1 MIPEDLQLP
10 QDIPAERA
18 LLGVILN
25 YSEALEEV
33 AHIVRE
39 QHFFYPVNGM
49 VYAACNELFLHQQP
63 IDPITV
69 ASTLAKSRPQGWVGG
84 RTYLAQLQTEGF
96 VRKNITHYAN
106 VVISEYQKRQII
118 TIAQETVWK
127 GRLAHTITAEEFL
140 DETLQKFFSLTGA
153 TGRTAE
159 KLGDG
164 AVADYITV
172 LGSPQ
177 PPPRL
182 SWPWADLDKIL
193 HGLRPGEMTVIG
205 GRPGQGKTALA
216 MNLAIDLGMNKKKA
230 VGIFSLEMSKRQL
243 INRMLAQLAT
253 VDSSELQDAKITPQ
267 EWERVLEVS
276 IPLSEALIYV
286 DDDSS
291 LSEVDLISKT
301 RKMRYQHDI
310 DCIILDYL
318 QLLRATG
325 KSGNREQEV
334 SGFAQTA
341 KRIARDLDIAV
352 VVLSSL
358 NRGPEFREDHRPMI
372 SDFRESGGIENE
384 ADVILGLYRDYYY
397 NPKADP
403 QDAEVIVLKQRNGPT
418 GTVHLKFEKK
428 YTMFWS
434 EGE

>member
-1 MIPEDLQLP
+1 
-10 QDIPAERA
+10 
-18 LLGVILN
+18 
-25 YSEALEEV
+25 
-33 AHIVRE
+33 
-39 QHFFYPVNGM
+39 
-49 VYAACNELFLHQQP
+49 
-63 IDPITV
+63 
-69 ASTLAKSRPQGWVGG
+69 
-84 RTYLAQLQTEGF
+84 
-96 VRKNITHYAN
+96 
-106 VVISEYQKRQII
+106 
-118 TIAQETVWK
+118 
-127 GRLAHTITAEEFL
+127 
-140 DETLQKFFSLTGA
+140 
-153 TGRTAE
+153 
-159 KLGDG
+159 
-164 AVADYITV
+164 
-172 LGSPQ
+172 
-177 PPPRL
+177 
-182 SWPWADLDKIL
+182 
-193 HGLRPGEMTVIG
+193 MTVIG

-216 MNLAIDLGMNKKKA
+216 MNLAIDLGMNKRKA

-291 LSEVDLISKT
+291 LSEIDLITKT

-310 DCIILDYL
+310 DCVILDYL

-384 ADVILGLYRDYYY
+384 ADVILGLYRDYHY
-397 NPKADP
+397 NSQADP

-428 YTMFWS
+428 YTMCWS